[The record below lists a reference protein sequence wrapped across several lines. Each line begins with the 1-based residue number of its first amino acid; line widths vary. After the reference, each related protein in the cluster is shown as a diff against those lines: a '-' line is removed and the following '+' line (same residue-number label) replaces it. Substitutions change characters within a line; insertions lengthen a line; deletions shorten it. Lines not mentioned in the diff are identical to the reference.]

1 MECIYK
7 ILLTVFSY
15 KPTIT
20 VQQFFATG
28 FAERKIL
35 LCLDICA
42 LVRQMHNE
50 LSKTS
55 MPKASLRKP
64 VRTEEVYQPGTGHQE
79 EKPGG
84 IKVVKHTAPE
94 LKALTER

>member
-42 LVRQMHNE
+42 LVRQMHQE

-55 MPKASLRKP
+55 VGRAPLRKP
-64 VRTEEVYQPGTGHQE
+64 VRTEEVYHPGAG
-79 EKPGG
+79 
-84 IKVVKHTAPE
+84 
-94 LKALTER
+94 